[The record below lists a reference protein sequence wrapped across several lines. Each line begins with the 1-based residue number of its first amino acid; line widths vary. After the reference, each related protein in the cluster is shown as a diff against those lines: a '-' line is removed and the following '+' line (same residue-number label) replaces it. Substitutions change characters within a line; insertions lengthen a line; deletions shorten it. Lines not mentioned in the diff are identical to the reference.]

1 METKFK
7 TVRPFNHWIN
17 PSIKVVTIHRIES
30 GDIKELYRGVSDK
43 IYLLTPQKK
52 AVSIQKHQYASKQLS
67 SVKVG
72 KTEPLLAD

>member
-1 METKFK
+1 MTNNGQKMETKFK

-43 IYLLTPQKK
+43 IYLLTPPKK
-52 AVSIQKHQYASKQLS
+52 KLSVYRNTNMLS
-67 SVKVG
+67 SS
-72 KTEPLLAD
+72 